1 MVLLLP
7 RASGERYTVMRLFS
21 LSDCILAITKLVFF
35 VSGIAQTWTLNIAIV
50 GLNATE
56 RLENQE
62 QGCFPEQYD
71 RDRDEERLTS
81 MVNYWERLGLLGP
94 IYRLIGRG
102 LNDHEIAT
110 QLDIT
115 EVNVRGCIAW
125 LTRFLECSDRT
136 ELVDYASASLPIR
149 RDLTVA

>member
-1 MVLLLP
+1 
-7 RASGERYTVMRLFS
+7 MRLFS

-35 VSGIAQTWTLNIAIV
+35 VSGIAQTRTLNITIV